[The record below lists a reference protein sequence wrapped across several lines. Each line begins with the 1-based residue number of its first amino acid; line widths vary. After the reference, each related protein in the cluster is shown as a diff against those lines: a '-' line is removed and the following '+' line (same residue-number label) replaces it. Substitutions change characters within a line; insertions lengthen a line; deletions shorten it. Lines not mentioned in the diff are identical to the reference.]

1 MFIDKYQRVFLND
14 GHWIRRGSYSL
25 KIPIR
30 KNFKESFQ
38 ILLYKKSN
46 STSGKCGLG
55 ESTSSNCGPPNS
67 EPGTLFLS
75 ESIFENTKV
84 GILCE
89 HTGK

>member
-14 GHWIRRGSYSL
+14 GQWIRRGSYSL
-25 KIPIR
+25 KLPIR

-46 STSGKCGLG
+46 DTSSKCNLN
-55 ESTSSNCGPPNS
+55 ESTSSNCGLSDS
-67 EPGTLFLS
+67 ESGSLFLS
-75 ESIFENTKV
+75 ESLFENSKL